1 VSEVTVFVD
10 DAVMGT
16 LPSVCAKEGVAT
28 DDRLTVRTDVGLGAG
43 LGVAWL
49 LILAGPL
56 GWLALFIIAFTHR
69 PSDLLTVKL
78 PLCGYAY
85 QRYRVA
91 RRMRS
96 IWLIAAFVAAV
107 LVPAIYM
114 THRPASTVATLVLG
128 LFALAAFV
136 VGLREWRRTRV
147 AAVRVDLDA
156 SRRWVTLSGVH
167 PDFAQAV
174 QNQAERDPLDRL

>member
-1 VSEVTVFVD
+1 VADVTVFVD
-10 DAVMGT
+10 DAVRGT
-16 LPSVCAKEGVAT
+16 LPSVCAKEGVPT
-28 DDRLTVRTDVGLGAG
+28 DDRLTVRTEVGGGAG

-56 GWLALFIIAFTHR
+56 GWLALFIIALMHR
-69 PSDLLTVKL
+69 PSDWLTVKL
-78 PLCGYAY
+78 PLSEYAY

-107 LVPAIYM
+107 LVPAFYM
-114 THRPASTVATLVLG
+114 MHRSLSIAAAALLG
-128 LFALAAFV
+128 FFALAAFV
-136 VGLREWRRTRV
+136 AGIQEWRRTRM

-156 SRRWVTLSGVH
+156 SRRWVTLSRVH
-167 PDFAQAV
+167 PDFVQAV
-174 QNQAERDPLDRL
+174 QNQAERDLQHRS

>member
-1 VSEVTVFVD
+1 
-10 DAVMGT
+10 
-16 LPSVCAKEGVAT
+16 
-28 DDRLTVRTDVGLGAG
+28 
-43 LGVAWL
+43 
-49 LILAGPL
+49 
-56 GWLALFIIAFTHR
+56 
-69 PSDLLTVKL
+69 
-78 PLCGYAY
+78 
-85 QRYRVA
+85 
-91 RRMRS
+91 MRS

-114 THRPASTVATLVLG
+114 THRPASTVATVVLG
-128 LFALAAFV
+128 LFALAAFL